1 MRESIIKTVHVN
13 FVVVVFTWRC
23 LLHTPRTTAG
33 PWIGLLLGF
42 KGMRLLTSELPLCN
56 KHRGI
61 SDTKEKDRDK
71 EREMVLST
79 DVHVKVPL

>member
-1 MRESIIKTVHVN
+1 
-13 FVVVVFTWRC
+13 
-23 LLHTPRTTAG
+23 
-33 PWIGLLLGF
+33 
-42 KGMRLLTSELPLCN
+42 MRLLTSELPLYN

-61 SDTKEKDRDK
+61 SDTKEKYRDT